1 MQQCCKKYIFVPN
14 HKIVMA
20 IVLKSSVF
28 VTVLL
33 CCNLLQ
39 AQKSTPCTCFIK
51 GIVKDQ
57 ETGLGIGNA
66 IIVVKNTS
74 VQTDS
79 LGRYF
84 IGNLCQ
90 GQYTIN
96 CKIMGYKAVK
106 QTIMLTHEAEST
118 IINLDEEAK
127 HLEDVEIKAKR
138 IQTPLTQTATTLEG
152 STLVQSRAETLGE
165 TLKNI
170 VGITTFQT
178 GGTIA
183 KPVIHGLHSNRILIL
198 NNGIRQEGQQ
208 WGSEHAP
215 EIDQFIANSLT
226 VVKGASAVRYGADA
240 MAGVILVEPATLPTE
255 AKIGGELNLVGASNG
270 QQGTVSGMI
279 EGGLPKLKGFGWR
292 LQGTLK
298 AGGNVRTPNYYLD
311 NTGLREHNFS
321 ATVGY
326 RTARLNTEL
335 FYSKFSTN
343 LGIFSGSHIGNVTD
357 LLQVIDN
364 GEPLVK
370 SNFNYQIQ
378 RPNQRIDHNLLKL
391 KTNKKWDS
399 GSLNLTVGYQFD
411 RRAEYDIHGQ
421 QAATIPALLFR
432 LWTTSGDLVYD
443 HQPILGATG
452 QVGLSVMYQFNLMDG
467 RPLIPDFEQNNV
479 GIFWIERVVK
489 SKWEVEAGL
498 RFDKRFMRVFK
509 FINKTLDT
517 RQHDFSNFSGN
528 LGAVFRPTERWSVRT
543 NLNSAWR
550 PPNVSELYSSGV
562 HHGAAAFEE
571 GSDKLLAETTINTSL
586 GVVFMSDKLKVEAE
600 VYNHWFDN
608 FIYLKPQPI
617 PILTV
622 RGAFPFFKYV
632 QTRATFTGID
642 LTTDWQ
648 LATKLKHIAKASYLR
663 VFDQTNQ
670 NYLVMIP
677 ANRIENSLKYSF
689 EPVFKLS
696 ESYLLVTNLFVSEQ
710 KNVPLNSDFAP
721 PPPAYYL
728 WALQVGSSYAMP
740 HSQKMLLSLS
750 VNNLF
755 NAEYRDYMN
764 RFRYYAA
771 EMGRNI
777 TIRISYQF

>member
-1 MQQCCKKYIFVPN
+1 
-14 HKIVMA
+14 MA
-20 IVLKSSVF
+20 IVPKSSVF
-28 VTVLL
+28 VFVLL
-33 CCNLLQ
+33 SCNLLQ
-39 AQKSTPCTCFIK
+39 AQKITPCTCFIK

-66 IIVVKNTS
+66 IIVVKNNS

-106 QTIMLTHEAEST
+106 QTVILTHEAEST
-118 IINLDEEAK
+118 VINLDEEAK

-170 VGITTFQT
+170 VGVTTFQT

-226 VVKGASAVRYGADA
+226 VIKGASAVRYGADA
-240 MAGVILVEPATLPTE
+240 MAGVILIEPAMLPTE
-255 AKIGGELNLVGASNG
+255 AKIGGQLNLVGTSNG

-279 EGGLPKLKGFGWR
+279 EGGLTKLNGFGWR

-298 AGGNVRTPNYYLD
+298 AGGNIRTPNYYLD

-343 LGIFSGSHIGNVTD
+343 LGIFSGSDIDNVTD
-357 LLQVIDN
+357 LMAAIKQNKPPIST
-364 GEPLVK
+364 G
-370 SNFNYQIQ
+370 FRYQIEP
-378 RPNQRIDHNLLKL
+378 PNQTVRHDLLKF
-391 KTNKKWDS
+391 KTTKKTEA
-399 GSLNLTVGYQFD
+399 GSLSLLIGQQFD
-411 RRAEYDIHGQ
+411 RRAEYDADGQ
-421 QAATIPALLFR
+421 PNDGSPASLFK

-443 HQPILGATG
+443 HQPIWGTTG
-452 QVGLSVMYQFNLMDG
+452 QVGLSALYQRNAMG
-467 RPLIPDFEQNNV
+467 GQPIIPDFEQNNLGV
-479 GIFWIERVVK
+479 FWVERVVRA
-489 SKWEVEAGL
+489 KWEIEAGV
-498 RFDKRFMRVFK
+498 RFDKRQVRVFESPNQV
-509 FINKTLDT
+509 FVAHQLY
-517 RQHDFSNFSGN
+517 FSHFSGN
-528 LGAVFRPTERWSVRT
+528 LGAVLRPSERLSLRANVST
-543 NLNSAWR
+543 AWR
-550 PPNVSELYSSGV
+550 PPSVSELYSEGV
-562 HHGAAAFEE
+562 HHGAVSYIE
-571 GSDKLLAETTINTSL
+571 GNDHLTIEKALNSSI
-586 GVVFMSDKLKVEAE
+586 GVVFTTEKFRLETE
-600 VYNHWFDN
+600 VYTHWFGN
-608 FIYLKPQPI
+608 YIYLKPQPE
-617 PILTV
+617 PFLTT
-622 RGAFPFFKYV
+622 RGAFPYFKYV
-632 QTRATFTGID
+632 QTKATFTGID

-648 LATKLKHIAKASYLR
+648 LMPKLKHIAKVSYLR
-663 VFDQTNQ
+663 AFDQINQ
-670 NYLVMIP
+670 TYLVMIP
-677 ANRIENSLKYSF
+677 ANRIENSLKYSILPF
-689 EPVFKLS
+689 LKLS
-696 ESYLLVTNLFVSEQ
+696 ENYFSVTHLFVAQQ
-710 KNVPLNSDFAP
+710 KNVPLNSDFL
-721 PPPAYYL
+721 PPPAAYHL
-728 WALQVGSSYAMP
+728 WALQASSSYKLP
-740 HSQKMLLSLS
+740 HNQKIVLSLS

-771 EMGRNI
+771 EMGLNV
-777 TIRISYQF
+777 SFKVCVQF